1 MIKRIDLDILNN
13 NISMKKKNNM
23 KQLLVVMLAL
33 SMLGCQEPTVDINS
47 TKHVLSYGHNPLQE
61 ITIEDCQYLY
71 GEWGNTTVLT
81 HKGNCNNPIHQHN
94 GGNH

>member
-1 MIKRIDLDILNN
+1 MKNLIL
-13 NISMKKKNNM
+13 
-23 KQLLVVMLAL
+23 LAL
-33 SMLGCQEPTVDINS
+33 LIGMMGCQEPTVDMNS

-71 GEWGNTTVLT
+71 GEWGNATVLT